1 MTEPNAH
8 AKVVVPVLEAGYNC
22 FGEKPMDITV
32 EAIDA
37 VTAAARKAK
46 GFYQIGT
53 QRRSH
58 PTYQAMMKFI
68 QDGLMGAPSFLQGG
82 WHWSA
87 IRRANAGNATG
98 ATDRAGSHHT
108 L

>member
-1 MTEPNAH
+1 
-8 AKVVVPVLEAGYNC
+8 
-22 FGEKPMDITV
+22 MDITV

-68 QDGLMGAPSFLQGG
+68 RMG
-82 WHWSA
+82 
-87 IRRANAGNATG
+87 
-98 ATDRAGSHHT
+98 
-108 L
+108 